1 MYVRQHY
8 KLATTGKLGQKLEGG
23 MGGKRGKSSTDMKRK
38 TVSRIG
44 FSGPSG
50 TVGLGGIKV
59 GGGTPA

>member
-8 KLATTGKLGQKLEGG
+8 KLATTGKLGQKVDSL
-23 MGGKRGKSSTDMKRK
+23 GGKHGKASDGMKRK

-44 FSGPSG
+44 FAGPSG